1 MWCPSSP
8 RAAQVGERHSNSP
21 TCSRRQTHT
30 ETHTPQRSPA
40 HRGRLT
46 QHSNHVLWSSSSS
59 SAAHPE
65 HSPSLRRD
73 SRAHPLI
80 LVMFVR
86 PSVCLQTTHLL
97 LPSSSHSYIF
107 TSFSLRREL
116 FCVPFFKNP
125 LRTPLRPISA
135 SLKFFHILVPSLR
148 EPSPAGAHYRRAWS
162 WLSGS
167 PLICH
172 IPVPTRCWAQQIEGV
187 AE

>member
-30 ETHTPQRSPA
+30 ETHTPQRSP
-40 HRGRLT
+40 GRLT

-65 HSPSLRRD
+65 HSQPPQRLPCS
-73 SRAHPLI
+73 SPHPGYVCPPICVSSNHSSPPPFI
-80 LVMFVR
+80 LPF
-86 PSVCLQTTHLL
+86 LHFHILL
-97 LPSSSHSYIF
+97 AKERTFLCS
-107 TSFSLRREL
+107 
-116 FCVPFFKNP
+116 FFKNP

-172 IPVPTRCWAQQIEGV
+172 IPVPTRCRAQQIEGV